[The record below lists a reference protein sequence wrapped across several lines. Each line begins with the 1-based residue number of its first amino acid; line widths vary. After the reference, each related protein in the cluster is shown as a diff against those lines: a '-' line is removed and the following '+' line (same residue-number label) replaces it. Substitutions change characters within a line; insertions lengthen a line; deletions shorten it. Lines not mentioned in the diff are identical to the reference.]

1 MTIKYIE
8 PKTRKKLQPIITPTI
23 KKPIY
28 ELEDKDFLLIDA
40 IRSLTNEIRRLN
52 NGR

>member
-8 PKTRKKLQPIITPTI
+8 PKTIKKLPPVIAPTI
-23 KKPIY
+23 EKSIY